1 MNPMH
6 KAIWDP
12 TSPVSTLYNIYMP
25 NFFHISEYDPRDFE
39 LRKTAYHA
47 HNYWQIFYINSGYIM
62 HTVFNSTFKQ
72 ERGSFVIIPPFCKH
86 QVDTLFHAS
95 NVLQIEFSNDFM
107 KYTLPKGGDEELFFS
122 VYMEPLANNVK
133 TKNPLILFEY
143 QDTLRKAEDL
153 LDSLKNEYSSL
164 NRQTNIQML
173 FFNLL
178 SLILNKYTSSASDI
192 EANDVFKRYRSNI
205 HGVLKYID
213 ENFSRPINSDKIY
226 RVATMS
232 SSSFSYIFK
241 SVTGMTLIDY
251 INHVRITKAQS
262 LLLSSDMP
270 ITNVAIDCGFKNLV
284 TFDRIFKRIAGISP
298 SAFAARKAEILKS
311 SNVVIPEYHFEP
323 VEKYIELAKTIDF
336 M

>member
-1 MNPMH
+1 MNPLH

-12 TSPVSTLYNIYMP
+12 TSPVATLYNIYTP
-25 NFFHISEYDPRDFE
+25 NLFYISEYDPRDFE
-39 LRKTAYHA
+39 SRKTAYHA

-86 QVDTLFHAS
+86 QVDTLSHS
-95 NVLQIEFSNDFM
+95 SSVVQIEFSNDFM

-133 TKNPLILFEY
+133 SKNPLILFEY
-143 QDTLRKAEDL
+143 NDTLQKAEEL
-153 LDSLKNEYSSL
+153 LESLKNEYCTL

-178 SLILNKYTSSASDI
+178 SLILNKYTSSAMDI
-192 EANDVFKRYRSNI
+192 ETNDVFKRYRSNI
-205 HGVLKYID
+205 HSVLKYID
-213 ENFSRPINSDKIY
+213 ESFSKPICSDKIY
-226 RVATMS
+226 RIATMS

-241 SVTGMTLIDY
+241 SVTGMTLVDY
-251 INHVRITKAQS
+251 INHVRISKAQN
-262 LLLSSDMP
+262 LLLNSDIP
-270 ITNVAIDCGFKNLV
+270 ITNVAIDCGFRNLV
-284 TFDRIFKRIAGISP
+284 TFDRIFKRISGISP
-298 SAFAARKAEILKS
+298 SAFAAQKS
-311 SNVVIPEYHFEP
+311 EMLERSNIAIPAYHFEP
-323 VEKYIELAKTIDF
+323 VEKYIELSKTIDF